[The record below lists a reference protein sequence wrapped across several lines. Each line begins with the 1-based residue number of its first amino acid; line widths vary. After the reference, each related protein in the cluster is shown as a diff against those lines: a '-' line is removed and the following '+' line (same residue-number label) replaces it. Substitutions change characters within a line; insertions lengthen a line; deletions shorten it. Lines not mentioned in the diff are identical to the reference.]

1 MSQYNYVI
9 IRKDKYPYETLHIDT
24 CGAVKRS
31 NRTEYL
37 SLERVG
43 RLDIRHD
50 KCNRCMPRVLDAD
63 GIPDGYHPA
72 HLEFFRIQRAYQAQQ
87 ATQAQTARLARQ
99 VVALRLA
106 LAKVEAE
113 AAEFPGV
120 DALIPEYTRTMADG
134 TYTPDELDVSVG
146 RANITT
152 RPSRY
157 I

>member
-1 MSQYNYVI
+1 MSQYQYVLI
-9 IRKDKYPYETLHIDT
+9 SKRTYPYDTLHIST
-24 CGAVKRS
+24 CGSVTRS
-31 NRTEYL
+31 NRAEYL
-37 SLERVG
+37 STERVG

-72 HLEFFRIQRAYQAQQ
+72 HLEFFRIQRAAQAQR
-87 ATQAQTARLARQ
+87 ATEAQTSRLARQ
-99 VVALRLA
+99 VVALRMA

-146 RANITT
+146 RADVLK
-152 RPSRY
+152 RPARSW
-157 I
+157 